1 MDNFFLHIL
10 YNISICWK
18 AECTNETLAIIYAY
32 KNRFNNRSFYRLFA
46 TMPRTNVR
54 AALTLKDF
62 SEMQQTIQDIK
73 DNKTWVKLKTY

>member
-1 MDNFFLHIL
+1 MDNFFLHIF

-18 AECTNETLAIIYAY
+18 AECTNETSAIIYAY
-32 KNRFNNRSFYRLFA
+32 RSFYRLFA

-62 SEMQQTIQDIK
+62 SEVQQTIQDIQ

>member
-10 YNISICWK
+10 YNISIYWK
-18 AECTNETLAIIYAY
+18 AECTNETSAIIYAY

-46 TMPRTNVR
+46 TMPCTNIR

-62 SEMQQTIQDIK
+62 PEVQQTIQDIK